1 MQNTIYSSLV
11 LTGAATVDK
20 NPSCLGMISYALT
33 MNIAHALYY
42 NLAHDKSFKPTVITI
57 LPTPIDTP

>member
-1 MQNTIYSSLV
+1 M
-11 LTGAATVDK
+11 TGAATVDK

-33 MNIAHALYY
+33 KNIAHALNY
-42 NLAHDKSFKPTVITI
+42 NLAHDISSKPTVITI